1 MNREKLSVWL
11 KKNKT
16 LMTIFGVITGLI
28 LIAVL
33 YPQKQY
39 PDVAPDRLA
48 TDPTLG
54 PANAKVTIIEY
65 ADYACPGCKSWY
77 KAGVLQ
83 DFLQKFPD
91 SVRFIYRDNARISP
105 ASVKAANAAQ
115 CAFDQGKFWE
125 YHDLLFENPVSFST
139 EGLKTYADMLG
150 LDRAQFDKCLENGTY
165 VNKVRNSMKLA
176 GDHGFSFTPAFLVN
190 DKVIVGPPSET
201 YLSDL
206 IKSMLAGS

>member
-1 MNREKLSVWL
+1 MNKGAFLNLIRKNSQWL
-11 KKNKT
+11 I
-16 LMTIFGVITGLI
+16 IFGVVAGLI
-28 LIAVL
+28 LFAVI
-33 YPQKQY
+33 YPRPQY
-39 PDVAPDRLA
+39 PEVAPERLA

-54 PANAKVTIIEY
+54 PANAQVTIIEY

-77 KAGVLQ
+77 NAGVLQ
-83 DFLQKFPD
+83 DILQKFPD

-115 CAFDQGKFWE
+115 CAYDQGKFWE

-150 LDRAQFDKCLENGTY
+150 LNRTQFDQCLDNGTY
-165 VNKVRNSMKLA
+165 INKVRYSMKLA

-190 DKVIVGPPSET
+190 DKVIVGPPSEQ

-206 IKSMLAGS
+206 INSMLAGS

>member
-1 MNREKLSVWL
+1 MIRKKLSVWL
-11 KKNKT
+11 KKNKS
-16 LMTIFGVITGLI
+16 LMIIFGVVGGLI
-28 LIAVL
+28 LFVAI

-54 PANAKVTIIEY
+54 PADAKVTIIEY

-77 KAGVLQ
+77 NAGVLQ
-83 DFLQKFPD
+83 DILKKFPD

-115 CAFDQGKFWE
+115 CAYDQGKFWE

-150 LDRAQFDKCLENGTY
+150 LNRAQFDKCLENGTY

-190 DKVIVGPPSET
+190 EKVIVGPPSET
-201 YLSDL
+201 YLTRL
-206 IKSMLAGS
+206 INSMLAGS